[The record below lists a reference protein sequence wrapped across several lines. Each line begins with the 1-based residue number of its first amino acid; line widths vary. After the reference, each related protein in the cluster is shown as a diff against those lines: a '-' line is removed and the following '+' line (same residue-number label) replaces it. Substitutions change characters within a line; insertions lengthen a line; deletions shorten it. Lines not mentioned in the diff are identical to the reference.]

1 MMETAAQPLQEH
13 QQLCRQL
20 LAVFE
25 REAAGLQAGD
35 LAVLAE
41 ADAARRECLP
51 RLQNLTRQL
60 RAQREVWERLPEA
73 QRQWPPAVR
82 VLLEENQALLLRL
95 LALDR
100 ENQQARLRL
109 GLVPPQHWPAPQA
122 RAGQGYVSELYRRH
136 AAV

>member
-13 QQLCRQL
+13 QQLCRQM

-35 LAVLAE
+35 LSVLTE
-41 ADAARRECLP
+41 ADAARRELLP
-51 RLQNLTRQL
+51 RLQALTRQL
-60 RAQREVWERLPEA
+60 RAQREAWERLPDA
-73 QRQWPPAVR
+73 QRQWPAPLRA
-82 VLLEENQALLLRL
+82 LLEENQALVLRL

-109 GLVPPQHWPAPQA
+109 GLVPPQHWPAPQPP
-122 RAGQGYVSELYRRH
+122 AGQGYVSELYRRH